1 MGITVLIARYIGE
14 KSTGQIGEL
23 LGGAITVFA
32 IISAA
37 LFVVMVFFAKQ
48 LAVLMQAPQD
58 FISMRRELQLQLLQR
73 RQ

>member
-23 LGGAITVFA
+23 LGGAVTVFA

-48 LAVLMQAPQD
+48 SSQ
-58 FISMRRELQLQLLQR
+58 F
-73 RQ
+73 

>member
-1 MGITVLIARYIGE
+1 MLIARYIGE

-58 FISMRRELQLQLLQR
+58 FISMRQERQLQLLQR